1 MCVDGPSRLW
11 RSGPPAILAFRSR
24 GPRRLGA
31 AHDLLFRA
39 SASQAAFH
47 LGRGGDLWSR
57 CQPGRGRGGA
67 VRGSP
72 PPERFVRARA
82 TSSPLPRHP
91 SFSSQGPWRVTC
103 RRSLGRSCPAGIAC
117 RPCPSNRLRLRYGR
131 CGSLS
136 ERTAAAV
143 QLRAGPGIRP
153 CPQAL
158 PARASAGP
166 WNQRPAGVRWL
177 AARTRARPRAA
188 WAG

>member
-1 MCVDGPSRLW
+1 MCVDGPSRPW

-47 LGRGGDLWSR
+47 LGRGGDLSSR
-57 CQPGRGRGGA
+57 CQAGTGPRRGRDRVLA
-67 VRGSP
+67 A
-72 PPERFVRARA
+72 RALCESRA

-117 RPCPSNRLRLRYGR
+117 RPCPSNRLRLRCGR

-143 QLRAGPGIRP
+143 QLRAGPQIRP